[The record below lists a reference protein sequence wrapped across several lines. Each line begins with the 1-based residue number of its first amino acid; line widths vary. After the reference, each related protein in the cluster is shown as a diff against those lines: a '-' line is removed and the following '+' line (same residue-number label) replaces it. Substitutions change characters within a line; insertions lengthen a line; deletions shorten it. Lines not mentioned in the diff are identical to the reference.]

1 VRTSNQLKRGIQNEN
16 DTSSGDFHAGWK
28 RKGKKMGTIMK
39 FVIYCSCGDEQ
50 FVVPDEGALYEIGS
64 YPICY
69 CGNYL
74 KFKAV
79 PNG

>member
-1 VRTSNQLKRGIQNEN
+1 
-16 DTSSGDFHAGWK
+16 
-28 RKGKKMGTIMK
+28 MGTIMK

-64 YPICY
+64 YPICC